1 MSYIEKTL
9 TTDEVVVSI
18 FSIHKLFYVIP
29 AVTSLILIGIAP
41 LLKLVFTE
49 YGFTNKRIVV
59 KTGIIGRST
68 EELKLSKVE
77 TVELRQSILGRIF
90 GFGDVVLSGTGASN
104 LVLKTVSGPIEV
116 KRTIDNQLI

>member
-9 TTDEVVVSI
+9 TPDEVVVSI

-49 YGFTNKRIVV
+49 YGLTNKRIVV

>member
-18 FSIHKLFYVIP
+18 FSIHNLFYVIP

-49 YGFTNKRIVV
+49 YGLTNKRIVV
-59 KTGIIGRST
+59 KTGIIGRSI

-77 TVELRQSILGRIF
+77 TVKLRQSILGRIF

>member
-49 YGFTNKRIVV
+49 YGLTNKRIVV

>member
-9 TTDEVVVSI
+9 TPDEVVVSI

-49 YGFTNKRIVV
+49 YGLTNKRIVV
-59 KTGIIGRST
+59 KTGIIGRSI

-77 TVELRQSILGRIF
+77 TVKLRQSILGRIF

>member
-9 TTDEVVVSI
+9 TTDEVVIFI
-18 FSIHKLFYVIP
+18 FSIHKFFYIIP
-29 AVTSLILIGIAP
+29 ALSSLVLIGIP
-41 LLKLVFTE
+41 SLLKLVFTE
-49 YGFTNKRIVV
+49 YSLTNKRIVV

-90 GFGDVVLSGTGASN
+90 GFGNIVLSGTGASN
-104 LVLKTVSGPIEV
+104 LVLKTVADPVQV
-116 KRTIDNQLI
+116 KKTIDNQLI

>member
-9 TTDEVVVSI
+9 TTDEVVISI
-18 FSIHKLFYVIP
+18 FSIHKFFYIIP
-29 AVTSLILIGIAP
+29 ALSSLVLIGIP
-41 LLKLVFTE
+41 SLLKLVFTE
-49 YGFTNKRIVV
+49 YSLTNKRIVV

-90 GFGDVVLSGTGASN
+90 GFGNIVLSGTGASN
-104 LVLKTVSGPIEV
+104 LVLKTVADPVQV
-116 KRTIDNQLI
+116 KKTIDNQLI

>member
-49 YGFTNKRIVV
+49 YGLTNKRIVV
-59 KTGIIGRST
+59 KTGIIGRSI

-77 TVELRQSILGRIF
+77 TVKLRQSILGRIF

>member
-49 YGFTNKRIVV
+49 YGLTNKRIVV

-77 TVELRQSILGRIF
+77 TVKLRQSILGRIF

>member
-29 AVTSLILIGIAP
+29 AVTSLILIGIPP

-49 YGFTNKRIVV
+49 YGLTNKRIVV